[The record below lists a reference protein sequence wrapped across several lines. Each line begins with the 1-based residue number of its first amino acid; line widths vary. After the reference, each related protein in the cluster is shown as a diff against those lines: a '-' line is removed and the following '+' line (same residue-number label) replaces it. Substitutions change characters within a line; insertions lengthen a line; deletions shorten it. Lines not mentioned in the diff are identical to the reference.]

1 MSFDVGTIPNAL
13 GGPVW
18 GVVAFGVITAVQLS
32 LWLERIAKDIR
43 TIRGLVET
51 ATFKKPH
58 NH

>member
-1 MSFDVGTIPNAL
+1 M
-13 GGPVW
+13 W